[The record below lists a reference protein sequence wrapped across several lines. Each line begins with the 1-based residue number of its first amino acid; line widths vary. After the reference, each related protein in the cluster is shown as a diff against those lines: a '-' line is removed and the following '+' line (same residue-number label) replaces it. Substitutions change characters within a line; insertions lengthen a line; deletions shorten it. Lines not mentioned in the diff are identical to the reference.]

1 MRKYHTDHTEKNFR
15 MTFSSTKIKLL
26 GFYGGD
32 LKDTNERQ
40 GVFWPYKKERP
51 IRSGLCVAWKNAF
64 RLENATE
71 KLFLSNSLG

>member
-1 MRKYHTDHTEKNFR
+1 MRKYHTDHTEKNFSV
-15 MTFSSTKIKLL
+15 TFSLTKIKLL

-51 IRSGLCVAWKNAF
+51 IRSGLCVASGVFVPDK
-64 RLENATE
+64 RRMEE
-71 KLFLSNSLG
+71 CI